1 MKARCPL
8 FPLLLILATL
18 PALIILAG
26 GRTTSAVAGEA
37 AQSKST
43 KDLKQYNDSLL
54 IAKGVLPRLNDV
66 LTQLSLSKEPL
77 QDMENAQQA
86 VAKGF
91 SIILPKL
98 LKGDNK
104 HAEQLGFRTDKD
116 TSIEKI
122 LQNANL
128 GDYAFPVFEV
138 RRNDLRTFSP
148 GTDAKLLLFYTNQLL
163 WPIEA
168 GDKRVQSSLTIRFIS
183 NDQGGTEQKAAG
195 TTWRPTRWGQR
206 NLINQLA
213 TEQEKLNKQKKEF
226 KGFLVTI
233 ASLNLNFLGYMD
245 NTAIKFVPLVTDRL
259 FKKGESLSAEY
270 VFEMLSDEA
279 KRADD
284 SPR

>member
-1 MKARCPL
+1 MKPRCPT

-18 PALIILAG
+18 PTLIILAG
-26 GRTTSAVAGEA
+26 ERTTSAVAGEA
-37 AQSKST
+37 AQSKSS

-66 LTQLSLSKEPL
+66 LTQLSLGKEPL
-77 QDMENAQQA
+77 RDVENAQQA

-98 LKGDNK
+98 LKDDNK
-104 HAEQLGFRTDKD
+104 HAEELGFRTDKD
-116 TSIEKI
+116 TIENI

-128 GDYAFPVFEV
+128 GDYAFPVFEIH
-138 RRNDLRTFSP
+138 RNDLRTFSP
-148 GTDAKLLLFYTNQLL
+148 GTDAKQLLFYTNQLL

-168 GDKRVQSSLTIRFIS
+168 GNKRVQSSLTIRFIS
-183 NDQGGTEQKAAG
+183 NEQGGIEQKTAK
-195 TTWRPTRWGQR
+195 TTWSPTRWGQR

-213 TEQEKLNKQKKEF
+213 TEQEKLDKQKKDF

-233 ASLNLNFLGYMD
+233 PSLNRNFLGYMD

-279 KRADD
+279 NSVDD

>member
-1 MKARCPL
+1 MKPCCPL
-8 FPLLLILATL
+8 FPFLLILATL
-18 PALIILAG
+18 PALIILVG
-26 GRTTSAVAGEA
+26 ERTTSAAAGEA

-66 LTQLSLSKEPL
+66 LTQLSLGKDPL
-77 QDMENAQQA
+77 RDVENAQQA
-86 VAKGF
+86 IAIGF
-91 SIILPKL
+91 SIILPEL

-104 HAEQLGFRTDKD
+104 HAEELGFRTDKD
-116 TSIEKI
+116 TIEKI

-148 GTDAKLLLFYTNQLL
+148 GTDAKQLLFYTNQLL
-163 WPIEA
+163 WPIKDV
-168 GDKRVQSSLTIRFIS
+168 DKEVRSSLTIRFIS
-183 NDQGGTEQKAAG
+183 NEQGGTEQKTTG
-195 TTWRPTRWGQR
+195 TTWRPTRWGQH
-206 NLINQLA
+206 NLIHQLA
-213 TEQEKLNKQKKEF
+213 TEQDRLDKQKKDF
-226 KGFLVTI
+226 KGFHVSVP
-233 ASLNLNFLGYMD
+233 SLQRNFLGYMD

-279 KRADD
+279 NSVDD